1 MNKSERRTKPR
12 DQITVMHVDEIKA
25 LAQQAHEDAAVRER
39 LFATMHGD
47 GFREATH
54 AAWALTH
61 LPMTDNVYIEAH
73 REDLVRLALSTPH
86 IPLRR
91 ISLTLLERLEWG
103 VEEVRTDL
111 LDFCLEHLLRS
122 EEPYGVRAMCVKLA
136 YYQCRHYP
144 ELCGELYRTLT
155 MMEQTDMGSGLRHTR
170 GKIMKLLSQ
179 NA

>member
-1 MNKSERRTKPR
+1 MAVH
-12 DQITVMHVDEIKA
+12 IDEIKA
-25 LAQQAHEDAAVRER
+25 LAQSAHRDAEIREQLFQTLFEQNGEASKNAVW
-39 LFATMHGD
+39 T
-47 GFREATH
+47 
-54 AAWALTH
+54 LTH
-61 LPMTDNVYIEAH
+61 LPDSDNVYINAH
-73 REDLVRLALSTPH
+73 RDELVGLALVTH
-86 IPLRR
+86 EIPLRR
-91 ISLTLLERLEWG
+91 MTLTLLERLEW
-103 VEEVRTDL
+103 EQDDIRTDL